1 MGKIVFGMILG
12 LILAPVI
19 VLAWFH
25 YGNPPVAVGDSPLPG
40 ERMIT
45 SVPLEARIE
54 REAPQKAAVEANED
68 TFVAGA
74 RLYSDRC
81 AVCHGFHGKPAAIA
95 AHMFPSAPQLW
106 QKHPNSSVIGVSD
119 DPPGETYWKIAN
131 GIRLT
136 GMPAFQGSVERD
148 RDVAGEP
155 AAGQCRQAAAAGGF
169 ADGARQPAR
178 RGRRGG
184 AKDGRGAGGGE
195 EAVGARAPCLKIR
208 RLPKGSQAPSCAP
221 LMWRWQCE
229 ILANLRPV
237 LERNCDGDRESG
249 VETIVQIVPVACVI
263 KIHIVGFVPVWSP

>member
-54 REAPQKAAVEANED
+54 REAPLKAAVEANED

-136 GMPAFQGSVERD
+136 GMPAFKDLLSETEMWQVSLLLANADKPLPPEALQMVRGSQ
-148 RDVAGEP
+148 P
-155 AAGQCRQAAAAGGF
+155 AAPARGGK
-169 ADGARQPAR
+169 RRTRRRR
-178 RGRRGG
+178 RGRSSRRGRCSVRRQATHRKLRG
-184 AKDGRGAGGGE
+184 SLGR
-195 EAVGARAPCLKIR
+195 
-208 RLPKGSQAPSCAP
+208 
-221 LMWRWQCE
+221 RWSM
-229 ILANLRPV
+229 NLGYGRQWCVV
-237 LERNCDGDRESG
+237 LFISE
-249 VETIVQIVPVACVI
+249 
-263 KIHIVGFVPVWSP
+263 